1 MTQARQENDRGIEEE
16 FGTIKVD
23 DEVSSFEE
31 VEVQKQLV
39 KQGKIEVTEIP
50 RFMMEARRKELEQWQ
65 WQKVEST
72 LVVKEK

>member
-39 KQGKIEVTEIP
+39 KQGKIEVAEIP

>member
-1 MTQARQENDRGIEEE
+1 
-16 FGTIKVD
+16 
-23 DEVSSFEE
+23 VSSFEE

-39 KQGKIEVTEIP
+39 KQGKIEVAEIP

-72 LVVKEK
+72 PVVKEK